1 MRQSAVAIGILCLL
15 TVANAQPTRAHPD
28 SVGVEGE
35 AITTAVRKAVSTAW
49 QEHIAA
55 AKRKDLGGVT
65 RIYDDDVIYVVPGEQ
80 DARGRAAIDRMEER
94 ALGEADLLD
103 AEHTTESLKVFGGIA
118 YEIGTVIGPIRPRGK
133 DTETVSFHFMAMWR
147 RQADGSWRILSF
159 VGQSE

>member
-15 TVANAQPTRAHPD
+15 TVSNAQPTTVHPD
-28 SVGVEGE
+28 SPGVGAE

-55 AKRKDLGGVT
+55 AKRKDLEGVT

-133 DTETVSFHFMAMWR
+133 DTETVTFHFMAMWR

-159 VGQSE
+159 VGQPE